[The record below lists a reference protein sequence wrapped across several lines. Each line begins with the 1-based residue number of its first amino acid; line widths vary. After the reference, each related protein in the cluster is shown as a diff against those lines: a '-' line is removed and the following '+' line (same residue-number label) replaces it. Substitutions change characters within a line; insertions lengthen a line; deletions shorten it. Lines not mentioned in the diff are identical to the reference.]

1 MRKITAL
8 FLTIILLSSCSVM
21 RVSDAEKN
29 INLPFYENL
38 EETRFSVLE
47 EERQAHIQWM
57 EENAV
62 YEYPSDVESIEIPHN
77 YRPLRTREQIDTRC
91 NAISILFIPLENP
104 DIERIASSIRAYS
117 YDFLIATGERS
128 DLVNL
133 SKRIGKDSVLL
144 EDALIIY
151 RTDLYAMD
159 EDSAVFKVNDEEYLE
174 IAAANT
180 FKGLPEESEADEY
193 FSSLS
198 GDAEVLSA
206 ISISAEDVIVALSS
220 SQPSSADWN
229 AITGYSYRSAHD
241 FENSR
246 FFEENG
252 FEDVYL
258 KTHYSPETDSGITR
272 ENGSVY
278 ERMDFLYSKSVLPVR
293 SFTLALSGNDARA
306 IYAEVLL

>member
-47 EERQAHIQWM
+47 EERQAHILWM

-62 YEYPSDVESIEIPHN
+62 YEYPEDVESIEIPHN
-77 YRPLRTREQIDTRC
+77 YRPLRTRDKIDTRC

-104 DIERIASSIRAYS
+104 DIERIAGSIRAYS
-117 YDFLIATGERS
+117 YDFLVATGERS
-128 DLVNL
+128 DLVAL
-133 SKRIGKDSVLL
+133 SKRIEKDSVLQ
-144 EDALIIY
+144 
-151 RTDLYAMD
+151 
-159 EDSAVFKVNDEEYLE
+159 DSAVFKVNDEEYLE

-180 FKGLPEESEADEY
+180 FKGLPEENEADEY
-193 FSSLS
+193 FSSLA
-198 GDAEVLSA
+198 GDTEILSA
-206 ISISAEDVIVALSS
+206 LSISAEDVIVAFSS

-241 FENSR
+241 FENSS